1 MDLDPE
7 RLRLKRMEEAMEA
20 ERRSLQEDKRRLE
33 QERAQMDGQRH
44 AAAPQSP
51 PAAPLSQATWS
62 PAAAEQPQ
70 PSGSKGG
77 LFLGLAGGVLLVG
90 VLLVAG
96 KAWLQAKAD
105 ENVGIEADASG
116 APGQTPSPVLAA
128 VVPAEPAADADA
140 ASAEDAQTD
149 TAATPELDAVA
160 AAAAPTPEAVDA
172 GASDPD
178 ADATQQDTADQDAA
192 GPGAATQLKA
202 EGAAP
207 DLKAEAAKPEAAKAI
222 KKASRP
228 VPTPVKPKPEP
239 KPEPAKKADAS
250 GLKIDQSALG
260 AQMRKEQEKKKQLE
274 IMGKEFKKSQAK

>member
-44 AAAPQSP
+44 AAAPQAPVAP
-51 PAAPLSQATWS
+51 PSQATWS

-70 PSGSKGG
+70 SSGSKGG

-105 ENVGIEADASG
+105 ENVGIEADASA
-116 APGQTPSPVLAA
+116 APGQAPPAVLAA
-128 VVPAEPAADADA
+128 VAPPEAAVDADA
-140 ASAEDAQTD
+140 ASADDAQTD

-172 GASDPD
+172 GASEADTTQADAVD
-178 ADATQQDTADQDAA
+178 ADAT

-207 DLKAEAAKPEAAKAI
+207 DLKAEEAKPEAAKAI

-239 KPEPAKKADAS
+239 KPEPAKKAETG

-260 AQMRKEQEKKKQLE
+260 EQMRKEAEKKKQLE
-274 IMGKEFKKSQAK
+274 LMGKEFKKSQQK

>member
-33 QERAQMDGQRH
+33 QERAQMDSHRH
-44 AAAPQSP
+44 TAAPQGPQAP
-51 PAAPLSQATWS
+51 PPTQATWS
-62 PAAAEQPQ
+62 PAAADQPQ

-116 APGQTPSPVLAA
+116 APGQAPSPVLAA
-128 VVPAEPAADADA
+128 VVPAEPAADVDA
-140 ASAEDAQTD
+140 AGAEDAQTD
-149 TAATPELDAVA
+149 TTATPELDAVA

-172 GASDPD
+172 GASEADTTQAD
-178 ADATQQDTADQDAA
+178 TVEADAT

-228 VPTPVKPKPEP
+228 VPTPAKPEP
-239 KPEPAKKADAS
+239 KPEPAKKADTG

-274 IMGKEFKKSQAK
+274 LINKEFKKSQQK

>member
-33 QERAQMDGQRH
+33 QERAQMDSHRH
-44 AAAPQSP
+44 AAAPQGP
-51 PAAPLSQATWS
+51 PAPPPAQATWS

-105 ENVGIEADASG
+105 ENVGIEADTSG
-116 APGQTPSPVLAA
+116 TPGQAPSPVLAA
-128 VVPAEPAADADA
+128 VVPPEAVDADA
-140 ASAEDAQTD
+140 TGAEDAQTD
-149 TAATPELDAVA
+149 TVATPELDAVA
-160 AAAAPTPEAVDA
+160 AAAAPTPEAADA
-172 GASDPD
+172 DASESDATEPDTTEPDTAD
-178 ADATQQDTADQDAA
+178 ADAT

-207 DLKAEAAKPEAAKAI
+207 DLKAEAAKPEAAKTL
-222 KKASRP
+222 KKTSRP
-228 VPTPVKPKPEP
+228 LPTPVKP
-239 KPEPAKKADAS
+239 KPEPAKKADAG
-250 GLKIDQSALG
+250 GLQIDQSALG

-274 IMGKEFKKSQAK
+274 LINKEFKKSQGK

>member
-33 QERAQMDGQRH
+33 QERAQMDSHRH
-44 AAAPQSP
+44 AAAPQGP
-51 PAAPLSQATWS
+51 PAPPPTQATWS

-116 APGQTPSPVLAA
+116 APGQAPSPVLAA
-128 VVPAEPAADADA
+128 VVPPEAADADA

-160 AAAAPTPEAVDA
+160 AAAAPTPEAA
-172 GASDPD
+172 D
-178 ADATQQDTADQDAA
+178 ADASEPDATEPDTADADAA

-207 DLKAEAAKPEAAKAI
+207 DLKADAAKPEAAKTL
-222 KKASRP
+222 KKVSRP
-228 VPTPVKPKPEP
+228 LPTPVKPKPEP
-239 KPEPAKKADAS
+239 KPEPAKKADAG

-274 IMGKEFKKSQAK
+274 LINKEFKKSQGK